1 MDAAAFALAGMV
13 LAVTGCLC
21 VYLAA
26 RHQQWLRRP
35 WPARRARAAGA
46 AMLVASIATL
56 AQGMQRTTAA
66 FVFVTLVMLSF
77 TLLPGIGAWLALRRG
92 AAK

>member
-1 MDAAAFALAGMV
+1 
-13 LAVTGCLC
+13 
-21 VYLAA
+21 
-26 RHQQWLRRP
+26 
-35 WPARRARAAGA
+35 
-46 AMLVASIATL
+46 
-56 AQGMQRTTAA
+56 MQRTTAA